1 MTNNVYFFFVIFT
14 WTWRTMLPFAPA
26 VPTYYIVLQQTRPT
40 LEPTSCISTL
50 APNESNNIADPILH
64 MKNPKVTYGKIWA
77 ETRKY

>member
-1 MTNNVYFFFVIFT
+1 MFIFLFVIFI
-14 WTWRTMLPFAPA
+14 LPGPGEQCYHLHQPPA

-50 APNESNNIADPILH
+50 ATNESNIADPILH